1 MEILIKHRLSEKL
14 IEVCVFFLL
23 GNIKNGIDNR
33 NNFYII
39 IVTIPIK
46 KRLSI

>member
-14 IEVCVFFLL
+14 IEVCVFLL